1 MRSAEPP
8 AGRSLSLLA
17 GIAVR
22 ALPSGPFTLWMEA
35 ATAWAFR
42 CRPELSERLAGFSG
56 RRLLIDVTDLRLALT
71 VELTPSIP
79 RIALIPRAVAAAD
92 SADAAVSATF
102 SDLLAL
108 LEGRVDGDALF
119 FLGRLRFRGDTET
132 ILAVRNA
139 LEDAR
144 LDVEELGAGAFG
156 PLAPMI
162 RPMIRATLTVC
173 AQLDRA
179 LQASTTSA
187 PSRRIHPERDLSARH
202 DPWRKAAPTVG
213 VREISR

>member
-1 MRSAEPP
+1 MRSVEPP

-17 GIAVR
+17 GIAMR
-22 ALPSGPFTLWMEA
+22 ALPPGPLAHWMEA
-35 ATAWAFR
+35 AAAWAFR

-56 RRLLIDVTDLRLALT
+56 RRLLIDIMDLRLALV
-71 VELTPSIP
+71 VELTPGIP
-79 RIALIPRAVAAAD
+79 RMALIPGAVAAAD
-92 SADAAVSATF
+92 GADAAVSATF

-156 PLAPMI
+156 PLAPVI
-162 RPMIRATLTVC
+162 RPLIRATLTVC

-179 LQASTTSA
+179 LQARATPASD
-187 PSRRIHPERDLSARH
+187 RRILPEHDLSARH
-202 DPWRKAAPTVG
+202 DPWRKSAPTAS
-213 VREISR
+213 VREVSR